1 MTGLFLVLL
10 STPCTAPYLGT
21 ALGFALAGTP
31 LDIALMMIA
40 VALGLSLPYLL
51 FVLFPGLAYYM
62 PSPGPWMRRVNALM
76 SIMLLLTLV
85 WLLSILSAQTSAGVM
100 SRFILWLTAFFIV
113 LWFRRMLLQAVERQP
128 ETPEVLSKVR
138 RIFNVAAA
146 VLISVLITAA
156 VVDAGYGYYR
166 SRRAE
171 TSALQK

>member
-138 RIFNVAAA
+138 RI
-146 VLISVLITAA
+146 LMLRPQS
-156 VVDAGYGYYR
+156 
-166 SRRAE
+166 
-171 TSALQK
+171 